1 MKLARDIAEE
11 HYRGTDEVMAR
22 GMLENIVAAKL
33 EPVRDALDGLVG
45 TYKDEPPEYDGF
57 VDMLTT
63 GEDIRG
69 GVEALALFDDECD
82 HEWVDAT
89 NELVSGGEVCLKCHA
104 VRAAPEEGS

>member
-33 EPVRDALDGLVG
+33 EPVRDALNDLIETCTSSDVM
-45 TYKDEPPEYDGF
+45 EF
-57 VDMLTT
+57 
-63 GEDIRG
+63 GETPDREAIRG
-69 GVEALALFDDECD
+69 AQAVVALFEEGCD
-82 HEWVDAT
+82 HEWVDAR
-89 NELVSGGEVCLKCHA
+89 NEVVSGGEVCLKCHA